1 MGLVPQHR
9 ATLHKAIDE
18 SRMVQTAIQ
27 SRSGDPKNIGAKI
40 VQSWMELNVA
50 PEAPTVAGKSSR

>member
-1 MGLVPQHR
+1 MGSSHN
-9 ATLHKAIDE
+9 TGY
-18 SRMVQTAIQ
+18 TAQ
-27 SRSGDPKNIGAKI
+27 GNRRKQNGPNRDPEQVWQPKNIGAKI